1 MIRFYC
7 LLLPLV
13 SLSLSI
19 FPNLSFAQS
28 TLTNAQIAKK
38 FYPTKCQIIKG
49 RIDNSSPVNISRQ
62 RYFQIGVTGESGLV
76 MFAEIANTSDGMR
89 KANLSTT
96 LNDPFTGTGA
106 SSVVYRRNFLPR
118 ESWQFSEKYPTINLS
133 VVPPTI
139 PSDYELMIVWA
150 KPSPILSQQ
159 QIKKFAFSDMVE
171 ILNVVGSI
179 AVEISNPSSRQN
191 FLTRKQNYDKDINVF
206 LEDTPVFLVDIK
218 AMCDQVTGK

>member
-7 LLLPLV
+7 VLLPLV

-28 TLTNAQIAKK
+28 TLTNTQIAKK

-62 RYFQIGVTGESGLV
+62 RYIQIGVTGESGLV

-96 LNDPFTGTGA
+96 LNDPFTGTGS

-150 KPSPILSQQ
+150 KPSPILSQSQ
-159 QIKKFAFSDMVE
+159 VKKFAFSNIIDIME
-171 ILNVVGSI
+171 NVSS
-179 AVEISNPSSRQN
+179 EISNLLSRQD
-191 FLTRKQNYDKDINVF
+191 FVTRRQNYDKDVNAF